1 MSKILSKKV
10 KLKVYAFKISIIIL
24 NILFSLKFSVPGV
37 CAHNYGEVRG
47 KMTVPGSHVVSGPKC
62 CNGNCGNPGLGS
74 PSLQPL
80 V

>member
-10 KLKVYAFKISIIIL
+10 KVYAVEISIIIST
-24 NILFSLKFSVPGV
+24 ILISLKISVPGV

-62 CNGNCGNPGLGS
+62 CNGNCGTPGLGS